1 MELNVLIG
9 QEGLSLEYEETPP
22 GSTAAIKYSRHFYDY
37 RIAQGTQVPFRIV
50 MYEDGK
56 QTVERHVLTMQY
68 GLKLEDSLFQNPETA
83 SGNP

>member
-1 MELNVLIG
+1 
-9 QEGLSLEYEETPP
+9 
-22 GSTAAIKYSRHFYDY
+22 
-37 RIAQGTQVPFRIV
+37 

-68 GLKLEDSLFQNPETA
+68 GLKLEDSLFRNPETA